1 MTVSW
6 LYIPFRAKWQAV
18 RAGASPRPAFDGAR
32 TSGALAGQT
41 PHPGPDGD
49 GVNTKKDPA
58 SRRFAGV
65 LAPILGALAAALLL
79 PAAPAFAVLPA
90 AVGDEPLPS
99 LAPVL
104 ERVTPSVVNIYTQT
118 RVRVRSPLMD
128 DPFFR
133 RFFNIPD
140 VPRERVSQSLGSGV
154 IVDAERGYVLTNNHV
169 IANADDISVTLS
181 DGRSFAAEVIGT
193 DPDTDLAMVRIP
205 PEDLQALS
213 FADSNQLRVGDF
225 VVAVGNPFGLGQT
238 VTSGIVSAL
247 GRTGFRGLEFQN
259 FIQTDASINPG
270 NSGGALINLRGEL
283 VGVNSAIF
291 TPSGGNV
298 GIGFAIPS
306 SMARYVMEQLASYGE
321 VRRGTFGIYAQDLT
335 GDLAG
340 AFGLEQGRGALVAEV
355 AADSAAAKA
364 GLRAGDVITAIE
376 DYPVNNAQEFHNFE
390 GQFPVGRELEIDY
403 VRDQSA
409 RRTTIRVEELRVLEG
424 GRIDRR
430 LAGATFEELPLKQ
443 QSAGAG
449 GVVISALDPDSRLAR
464 QGLRTGDLVTGANR
478 VRIREL
484 DELREVIA
492 GVRGP
497 LFLQVRR
504 GGNDYVE
511 RID

>member
-1 MTVSW
+1 
-6 LYIPFRAKWQAV
+6 
-18 RAGASPRPAFDGAR
+18 
-32 TSGALAGQT
+32 
-41 PHPGPDGD
+41 
-49 GVNTKKDPA
+49 
-58 SRRFAGV
+58 
-65 LAPILGALAAALLL
+65 
-79 PAAPAFAVLPA
+79 
-90 AVGDEPLPS
+90 
-99 LAPVL
+99 
-104 ERVTPSVVNIYTQT
+104 
-118 RVRVRSPLMD
+118 MD

-140 VPRERVSQSLGSGV
+140 TPRERVSQSLGSGV
-154 IVDAERGYVLTNNHV
+154 IVDAGQGYVLTNNHV

-205 PEDLQALS
+205 SENLQAIP
-213 FADSNQLRVGDF
+213 FADSNRLRVGDF

-283 VGVNSAIF
+283 VGINSAIF

-306 SMARYVMEQLASYGE
+306 SMARYVMDQLARFGE

-355 AADSAAAKA
+355 ADDSAADKA
-364 GLRAGDVITAIE
+364 GLQPGDVITAIAG
-376 DYPVNNAQEFHNFE
+376 YPVGNAQEFHNFE
-390 GQFPVGRELEIDY
+390 GQFPVGQELEVDFL
-403 VRDQSA
+403 RDQDS
-409 RRTTIRVEELRVLEG
+409 RSTTIRVEELRALD
-424 GRIDRR
+424 GRQVDRR
-430 LAGATFEELPLKQ
+430 LAGAMFEELPLKQ
-443 QSAGAG
+443 RSSGAG
-449 GVVISALDPDSRLAR
+449 GVIIAALDPESRLAR
-464 QGLRTGDLVTGANR
+464 QGLRTGDIITGANR

-484 DELREVIA
+484 DELRDVIDD
-492 GVRGP
+492 VRGP
-497 LFLQVRR
+497 LYLQVRR
-504 GGNDYVE
+504 DGRDYVA